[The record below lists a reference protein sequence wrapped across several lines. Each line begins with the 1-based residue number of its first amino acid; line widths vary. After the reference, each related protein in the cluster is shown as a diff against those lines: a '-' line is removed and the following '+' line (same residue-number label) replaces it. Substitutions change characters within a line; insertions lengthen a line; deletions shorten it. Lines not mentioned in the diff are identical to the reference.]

1 MSVNLIPR
9 HDTSAW
15 GALALALLVA
25 TAPHAGESGGISV
38 RGCYGKDSSPSG
50 FDHIVQT
57 GFGVID
63 RAAYPADLEALPSG
77 VKGLVWLGGYDN
89 DHCVWEHSNQW
100 IRSRVRAIAQHP
112 VIVAYYLADEP
123 HVWDCPSAPAQLK
136 KRSTL
141 VKSLDPL
148 HPTFAVIRPHS
159 PGNPYAPYV
168 GTVDILG
175 VDVYPCS
182 HRHGCVMSKIDDAV
196 SLAEQAGVRRY
207 WGILQAFGDSWYRM
221 PTADELHEQFGR
233 WRRTRMEG
241 YLVFSWA
248 WRADGL
254 ENHPELRE
262 ALEAENHV
270 GSRRRG
276 LTHTQARL
284 PRLQ

>member
-1 MSVNLIPR
+1 V
-9 HDTSAW
+9 SAI
-15 GALALALLVA
+15 
-25 TAPHAGESGGISV
+25 SG
-38 RGCYGKDSSPSG
+38 
-50 FDHIVQT
+50 H
-57 GFGVID
+57 
-63 RAAYPADLEALPSG
+63 PA
-77 VKGLVWLGGYDN
+77 
-89 DHCVWEHSNQW
+89 
-100 IRSRVRAIAQHP
+100 
-112 VIVAYYLADEP
+112 IVAYYVADEP
-123 HVWDCPSAPAQLK
+123 HVWDCPTAPDQVK
-136 KRSTL
+136 ERSDL
-141 VKSLDPL
+141 VKSLDAEN
-148 HPTFAVIRPHS
+148 PTFVVIEPHS
-159 PGNPYAPYV
+159 PGNPYSPYV
-168 GTVDILG
+168 GTVDIIG
-175 VDVYPCS
+175 VERYPCS
-182 HRHGCVMSKIDDAV
+182 HKNGCIMSKIDDAV
-196 SLAEQAGVRRY
+196 SLAEQAGVPRY